1 MNHLENFIKG
11 FEIFTALYA
20 LLYITIYL
28 VLAIL
33 SYFAIKR
40 HFNSK
45 YSLHKKVVIKS
56 NYALGVSVIAPAFNE
71 GLTIVSNTKSLLSQ
85 EYPKFEVIIIND
97 GSTDNTLEQLITEFN
112 LVQVPFFYKEQIP
125 TKKVRGHYKSTNPLY
140 SKLLIIDKE
149 NGGSK
154 ADASNAGVNSAKYSL
169 FLCTDVDCILRKDTI
184 VMLIK
189 PFIESKIK
197 VIATGATIRISNSCE
212 FKDGKLA
219 VSHYPKNFFAR
230 FQELEYIR
238 SFIFGRMAWGK
249 MNSLLIVSGGLGLFD
264 RRLAIDVGGYWHKS
278 LGEDIELIIRMRKRM
293 HERKK
298 DFKIFY
304 IPETLCWTEVP
315 STLEIFLRQRTRWA
329 RGLFQTLF
337 LHKNI
342 LFRPKYG
349 KTGSLAFPYF
359 IFFEFFVP
367 ILEVTGLII
376 LLLDYLFF
384 SINYDFLIIISVFVY
399 LFYTSIS
406 LVSILLDQLL
416 HRQYSNKKEILTLI
430 LMVFLEPIVYHPIN
444 VYASIKGYMS
454 FIIGRKQIWGSMPRS
469 GFNNTIEQK

>member
-1 MNHLENFIKG
+1 
-11 FEIFTALYA
+11 T
-20 LLYITIYL
+20 
-28 VLAIL
+28 
-33 SYFAIKR
+33 
-40 HFNSK
+40 
-45 YSLHKKVVIKS
+45 LHKKVVIKS
-56 NYALGVSVIAPAFNE
+56 NYALGVSIIAPAFNE

-97 GSTDNTLEQLITEFN
+97 GSTDNTLEQLVTEFE
-112 LVQVPFFYKEQIP
+112 LIEVPFYYKEQIP
-125 TKKVRGHYKSTNPLY
+125 TQKVRGHYKSTNPLY
-140 SKLLIIDKE
+140 SKLLIIDKV

-154 ADASNAGVNSAKYSL
+154 ADASNAGINSAKYSL

-189 PFIESKIK
+189 PFIESKTK

-238 SFIFGRMAWGK
+238 SFIFGRMAWSK

-264 RRLAIDVGGYWHKS
+264 RRLAINVGGYWHKS

-298 DFKIFY
+298 DYKISY

-315 STLEIFLRQRTRWA
+315 STLKIFLRQRTRWA
-329 RGLFQTLF
+329 RGLFQTLY

-342 LFRPKYG
+342 LFNPKYG

-359 IFFEFFVP
+359 IFFEFLVP
-367 ILEVTGLII
+367 ILEVTGLIV
-376 LLLDYLFF
+376 LLIDYLFF
-384 SINYDFLIIISVFVY
+384 SINYDFLLIISVFVY
-399 LFYTSIS
+399 LFYTSIT

-416 HRQYSNKKEILTLI
+416 NRQYSNKKEILTLI
-430 LMVFLEPIVYHPIN
+430 LMVFLEPIIYHPIN
-444 VYASIKGYMS
+444 IYASIKGYIS
-454 FIIGRKQIWGSMPRS
+454 FLVGRKQDWGTMPRN
-469 GFNNTIEQK
+469 GFNNTIE